1 MHGCTDERRRKRN
14 AVVTTTN
21 AIYRCEEWEDAASI
35 YDDIKEDNYHDLN
48 ESTMYLDI
56 ISDETAKGCDPQCP
70 PQLPSPRPVPESPD
84 KNKSQNYGGL
94 NKEQPGNIY
103 LQVLSDDE
111 STSRGSEKDVGDQ
124 DLDSVP
130 REQDWLAK

>member
-35 YDDIKEDNYHDLN
+35 YDDIKEDNYN

-94 NKEQPGNIY
+94 TLNKEQPGNIY

-130 REQDWLAK
+130 REQD